1 MIRNTSRTTLTKHR
15 YLKRHIGIVAEP
27 LLYKVPVPPYRTPNM
42 HSTGGFDKEQT
53 MADIV
58 KFNKS
63 SEGREALERAEEM
76 LKNLGAYSRMERWKI
91 MQDMRYET
99 EAKLQGW
106 TEEEKLN
113 NRAEFDRESDET
125 RKMLG
130 NEFKLIY
137 DNGEGLTEFEKKKT
151 ERYMEEHPE
160 DKDIITGLTNMIVA
174 GINDPEHITEYA
186 D

>member
-1 MIRNTSRTTLTKHR
+1 
-15 YLKRHIGIVAEP
+15 
-27 LLYKVPVPPYRTPNM
+27 
-42 HSTGGFDKEQT
+42 

-63 SEGREALERAEEM
+63 TANSEALDRAEEM
-76 LKNLGAYSRMERWKI
+76 LKNPGVYSREERRKI

-99 EAKLQGW
+99 EATLQGW

-113 NRAEFDRESDET
+113 NRAKFDRESDES
-125 RKMLG
+125 RKMIG

-137 DNGEGLTEFEKKKT
+137 ENGEGLTEFEKRKT

-160 DKDIITGLTNMIVA
+160 DKDIITGLMNMIAA
-174 GINDPEHITEYA
+174 GINDPEHVTEYS

>member
-1 MIRNTSRTTLTKHR
+1 
-15 YLKRHIGIVAEP
+15 
-27 LLYKVPVPPYRTPNM
+27 
-42 HSTGGFDKEQT
+42 

-63 SEGREALERAEEM
+63 TGNSEALDRAEEM
-76 LKNLGAYSRMERWKI
+76 LKDPGAYSREERRKI

-130 NEFKLIY
+130 NELKLIY
-137 DNGEGLTEFEKKKT
+137 DNGEGLTEFEKRKT

-160 DKDIITGLTNMIVA
+160 DGEIITGMVNMIAA
-174 GINDPEHITEYA
+174 GINDPEHVTEYA